1 MVIVGGQGW
10 GGLQLS
16 RWIGLNGLTGD
27 VVSTGYVTD
36 AQLSELYARARFL
49 AMPSLYE
56 GFGFPVL
63 EAMACGTPA
72 LISDVSS
79 LPEVGGDAAV
89 VVDPLDEASIA
100 KGLIDLLTGPRRDEL
115 ALRSKTQARR
125 FSWDKAAAEMEE
137 VFREALQERVQ
148 SR

>member
-1 MVIVGGQGW
+1 MAIVGGQGW

-16 RWIGLNGLTGD
+16 RWIGLNGLAGD

-63 EAMACGTPA
+63 EAMACGAT
-72 LISDVSS
+72 V
-79 LPEVGGDAAV
+79 
-89 VVDPLDEASIA
+89 
-100 KGLIDLLTGPRRDEL
+100 LTCR
-115 ALRSKTQARR
+115 
-125 FSWDKAAAEMEE
+125 
-137 VFREALQERVQ
+137 
-148 SR
+148 